1 MIIYL
6 YLCVY
11 TQPMSLTVPAEFT
24 MLSDLAGCYKFADL
38 CQFLI
43 ASYNSKSYLISRWSS
58 ISSCWNWKS
67 KSVTQRNFH
76 MKQQNIPEWICH
88 VSHEGSH
95 FRPQGA
101 SGTPRGPKNFFS
113 QILSKSNFASSKVQK
128 NLFIMILRFGAPR
141 GPRKLKLHMTKKM
154 PYILYTGFLF
164 VIVVHYSIKVADK
177 FSPNLRSKK
186 EVRRNVSYKRE
197 LRNLPWKIVHYL
209 AFPISAAWNWASY

>member
-1 MIIYL
+1 
-6 YLCVY
+6 
-11 TQPMSLTVPAEFT
+11 MSLTVPAEFT

-76 MKQQNIPEWICH
+76 MKLQTISEWICH
-88 VSHEGSH
+88 VSHKGSH

-101 SGTPRGPKNFFS
+101 SGTPRGPPGPWGPKFFFF
-113 QILSKSNFASSKVQK
+113 QILSKSSFASSKVQK
-128 NLFIMILRFGAPR
+128 NSFFMILRFGAPR
-141 GPRKLKLHMTKKM
+141 GPQKLKLHMTKKM
-154 PYILYTGFLF
+154 PYILYTGFFLF
-164 VIVVHYSIKVADK
+164 VIVVHYSIKVADE

-209 AFPISAAWNWASY
+209 AFSNFSSLKLS